1 MQEATDKERITELE
15 VENRRLKAYEDS
27 VNEIQLKFYEL
38 KYLLENER
46 NVSVFARMLFVL
58 KKLFLEFWE
67 ACYWLQCRPT
77 RVGWDKSKVRPYN
90 KLLV

>member
-58 KKLFLEFWE
+58 KKLYF
-67 ACYWLQCRPT
+67 
-77 RVGWDKSKVRPYN
+77 
-90 KLLV
+90 